1 MLHFLQNFVYYMTVE
16 VISPRAHE
24 MTAGDVW
31 PIIIYIYIYMYTCMY
46 ILACSTWSYAYVY
59 VYVHM
64 NRIHG

>member
-31 PIIIYIYIYMYTCMY
+31 PIIIYIC
-46 ILACSTWSYAYVY
+46 ILACIYLLVE
-59 VYVHM
+59 
-64 NRIHG
+64 HGRMLMFMFLCI